1 MDLAIDLAVNSM
13 KLNLRI
19 KLSASYIFVALL
31 LVVLISVA
39 ANLLLEKQFKNYII
53 KQLDERSNQYIS
65 LISQQY
71 FPGNGWNNSTVENV
85 GLTALEQGMI
95 IKVKDVNGNTIWDAT
110 MHNSGFCTQMLKHMS
125 KNMQSHYPDFNG
137 GYQEN
142 SFPLNRNNVRIG
154 TVNIGYYGP
163 FYFTDNDLAF
173 INTLNGLLITI
184 GIISLVIAII
194 LGSYM
199 SKRLSKPISRVINS
213 AQQISK
219 GYFSGRINEDSSTE
233 EIIQLTT
240 AVNDMAESLESQ
252 ETLRKRMSAD
262 VAHELRTPIA
272 TLQSHMEAMIDGIW
286 TADTERLKSC
296 HEEIVRIGKLVG
308 NLETLARFESEN
320 LVLHKTAFNISELI
334 QCIITNFEPEFLKK
348 GIELEFSGDEVQINA
363 DRDKI
368 SQVIINLVSNS
379 LKYTNPGGKVSVE
392 VQEYEN
398 ECVIEVR
405 DSGVG
410 IPPED
415 IKYIFERFYRAD
427 KSRNRLTGGSGIGLA
442 IVKSIVEAHKG
453 HVKVRSELNKGSE
466 FTVILPKEL

>member
-1 MDLAIDLAVNSM
+1 MT
-13 KLNLRI
+13 LNLRI
-19 KLSASYIFVALL
+19 KLSASYLFVALL
-31 LVVLISVA
+31 LVVLIIIA

-53 KQLDERSNQYIS
+53 KQLDERSNQYVS
-65 LISQQY
+65 LIIQQY
-71 FPGNGWNNSTVENV
+71 FPGNGWNGSVIENI

-95 IKVKDVNGNTIWDAT
+95 LKVKDVNGKTIWDAIT
-110 MHNSGFCTQMLKHMS
+110 HNGGLCTQMLNHMS
-125 KNMQSHYPDFNG
+125 KNMQSHDPEFKG

-142 SFPLNRNNVRIG
+142 SFPLSRNNVRIG

-173 INTLNGLLITI
+173 INTLNNLLIAI
-184 GIISLVIAII
+184 GIISLIIALI
-194 LGSYM
+194 LGTYM

-219 GYFSGRINEDSSTE
+219 GYFTDRIKEDSSTA

-240 AVNDMAESLESQ
+240 AVNDMAESLENQ
-252 ETLRKRMSAD
+252 EALRKRMSAD
-262 VAHELRTPIA
+262 VAHELRTPVA

-286 TADTERLKSC
+286 VADTDRLKSC

-308 NLETLARFESEN
+308 NLETLARYESEN
-320 LVLHKTAFNISELI
+320 LALNKTVFDISELVQSI
-334 QCIITNFEPEFLKK
+334 FTNYETEFLKK
-348 GIELEFSGDEVQINA
+348 GIGFEFYGDVVKVYA

-379 LKYTNPGGKVSVE
+379 LKYTNPGGKVAVE

-405 DSGVG
+405 DTGIG

-442 IVKSIVEAHKG
+442 IVKLIVEAHKG

-466 FTVILPKEL
+466 FTIILPK